1 MKVFL
6 IKKFLP
12 FRDHLARR
20 ALFQFEFVIQN
31 FFQFLV
37 SAHLT
42 LLLAA
47 HESEYETVRP
57 RYLSSSPTHSGG
69 FRCVFGGFGGLLTE
83 PKDPIG
89 PNSARSDED
98 QHCLERASLRKNNIT
113 VVLPRAVL

>member
-1 MKVFL
+1 MKVFCYQK
-6 IKKFLP
+6 ILP

-57 RYLSSSPTHSGG
+57 RYLSSPTHSGG

-83 PKDPIG
+83 PRDPMG
-89 PNSARSDED
+89 PSSARSDED

>member
-1 MKVFL
+1 MKVFCYQK
-6 IKKFLP
+6 ILP

-57 RYLSSSPTHSGG
+57 RYLSSPTHTVGDLGVCSGDLVDYSQNQG
-69 FRCVFGGFGGLLTE
+69 TQW
-83 PKDPIG
+83 DPVAHAQMKI
-89 PNSARSDED
+89 
-98 QHCLERASLRKNNIT
+98 NI
-113 VVLPRAVL
+113 A